1 MFNCSDT
8 SKNMNTG
15 EIVNN
20 RIYFYRKKSFIL
32 FYRKIFELF
41 SLLNIRF
48 HAFFCILGKEANLLK
63 E

>member
-48 HAFFCILGKEANLLK
+48 HAFFCIFGKEANLLK